1 MNDLTTTFVSV
12 GIAAL
17 VLGAIYALVHFSNK
31 KTVLPAVKQIADALP
46 TVFNLVQS
54 LALKGD
60 TESSAFKTLEVLKGI
75 AQSVVSSVEQVSIN
89 QGDMSSEAKLNLA
102 KEQFWAICK
111 TVGVNPSELDEDVIV
126 ALIENAVY
134 QLDK

>member
-1 MNDLTTTFVSV
+1 MNDVTTTILSV
-12 GIAAL
+12 VIAAL
-17 VLGAIYALVHFSNK
+17 VLGAIYLLVHFSNK

-46 TVFNLVQS
+46 TVFNLIQS

-60 TESSAFKTLEVLKGI
+60 SESAAFKTLEVLKGI

-89 QGDMSSEAKLNLA
+89 QGDLSSEEKLNLA

-111 TVGVNPSELDEDVIV
+111 TVGVDPSELDENVVIS
-126 ALIENAVY
+126 LIENAVF